1 MLFALIAIAL
11 LHTASGRHL
20 MSEQP
25 SSALA
30 DRLAAL
36 AKDKTVIVTQISCG
50 YLEFA
55 DNWIASVDSLDISNW
70 LAVAQD
76 QAALD
81 YLSARQAQCPL
92 SNPPPCSVPNLQHA
106 NIHSLKWQHT
116 TVRARVQS
124 SSVLMQSL

>member
-1 MLFALIAIAL
+1 MVCAL
-11 LHTASGRHL
+11 LTIGLLQTTMARHL

-36 AKDKTVIVTQISCG
+36 AKDKTVIVTQVSCG

-55 DNWIASVDSLDISNW
+55 DNWITSVDALDISNW

-81 YLSARQAQCPL
+81 YLSARQAQRQ
-92 SNPPPCSVPNLQHA
+92 VVA
-106 NIHSLKWQHT
+106 
-116 TVRARVQS
+116 S
-124 SSVLMQSL
+124 SPYSALIA

>member
-1 MLFALIAIAL
+1 MVSALVAIGL
-11 LHTASGRHL
+11 LQTTMARHL

-36 AKDKTVIVTQISCG
+36 AKDKTVIVTQVSCG

-55 DNWIASVDSLDISNW
+55 DNWIVSVNSLDISNW

-81 YLSARQAQCPL
+81 YLSARQAQRRVTD
-92 SNPPPCSVPNLQHA
+92 PPPCSVPA
-106 NIHSLKWQHT
+106 TYDTDMRSLKWQHA
-116 TVRARVQS
+116 TVGERVQS
-124 SSVLMQSL
+124 PRC

>member
-1 MLFALIAIAL
+1 MLFALIVTAP
-11 LHTASGRHL
+11 LHTARGRHL

-36 AKDKTVIVTQISCG
+36 AKDKTVIVTQVSCG

-55 DNWIASVDSLDISNW
+55 DNWIASVKSLDISNW

-81 YLSARQAQCPL
+81 YLSARQAQRQVGKE
-92 SNPPPCSVPNLQHA
+92 PPCSVLTMHDTDVC
-106 NIHSLKWQHT
+106 SLTWLCA
-116 TVRARVQS
+116 TVGARVQS
-124 SSVLMQSL
+124 P